1 MTKVLGDGP
10 KEEFP
15 VPDKVILVPVDMDPS
30 NECVRV
36 VTMAFIRGTEPAVGC
51 GARRQATPPD
61 PTAPPAPAP
70 AGTPGQPQSLLLPD
84 GWPSALAALDDPDP
98 STRGPAAGEPV
109 ALTPHPRAGG

>member
-15 VPDKVILVPVDMDPS
+15 IPDKVILVPVDMDPS

-70 AGTPGQPQSLLLPD
+70 AATPAQPQGLLLHD
-84 GWPSALAALDDPDP
+84 GCPSALPRLDDPDP
-98 STRGPAAGEPV
+98 SHWR
-109 ALTPHPRAGG
+109 